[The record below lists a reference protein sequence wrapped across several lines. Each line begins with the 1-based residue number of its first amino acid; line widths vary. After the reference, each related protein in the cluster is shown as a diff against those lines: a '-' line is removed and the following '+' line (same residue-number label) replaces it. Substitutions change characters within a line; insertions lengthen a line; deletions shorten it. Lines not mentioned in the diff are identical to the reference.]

1 MWTYGMTSPKD
12 INELLLDLFQH
23 YYKKDDVYMI
33 INPKTF
39 MVLVFQLVT
48 LDSSDQSYHEKFG
61 SDFNVGIRV
70 DPR

>member
-1 MWTYGMTSPKD
+1 MWTYGMINQKD
-12 INELLLDLFQH
+12 IDELLLDLFQH

-48 LDSSDQSYHEKFG
+48 LELS
-61 SDFNVGIRV
+61 
-70 DPR
+70 